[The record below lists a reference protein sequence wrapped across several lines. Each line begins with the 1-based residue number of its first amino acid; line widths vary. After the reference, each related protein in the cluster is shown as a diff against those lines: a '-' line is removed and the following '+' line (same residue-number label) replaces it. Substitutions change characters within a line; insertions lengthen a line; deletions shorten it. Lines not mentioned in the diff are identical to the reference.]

1 MYFGLVKRVEEEEI
15 EKEGL
20 YKIYLIYSLSDCTRQ
35 ELFNGKGGG
44 INVVHVTGI
53 GMVYTLLAMLLEG
66 NKS

>member
-44 INVVHVTGI
+44 DKCGPCNRNCYGIYIIVNVARG
-53 GMVYTLLAMLLEG
+53 
-66 NKS
+66 K

>member
-35 ELFNGKGGG
+35 ELFNGKGRG
-44 INVVHVTGI
+44 
-53 GMVYTLLAMLLEG
+53 G
-66 NKS
+66 NKCGPCNRNCYGIYIIVNVARGK